1 LCLGGKKYCHKGSKA
16 QSNISKKPGGYM
28 NGKTIVTVLLML
40 MMGKITAQVN
50 DSAKITAKAIWGP
63 GMEMMRSIHDSC
75 DSMKYPTFGECFL
88 EQMKKSG
95 ASQETIEFT
104 KLTGSEGYM
113 RDFKNTG
120 KVDVAYA
127 VYPFRPNENQV
138 CFLVNGN
145 PNMIDV
151 DSFDYI
157 SKVNLKM
164 NKIYKQISKNY
175 PNISVWPGDRSGMD
189 YPAVKL
195 LSNGGQQFIFSYRLQ
210 DGCHACKLL
219 GFANLGFN
227 FNKAGKFTG
236 IKVLDI
242 MKLTE
247 SSNEMKIQDEYS
259 NPDKAIKVKAG
270 KSFTIALKS
279 NATTGYGWQI
289 AKPIDEETLTN
300 IGKIYLLPLNTIP
313 GAGGKEEW
321 TFIANNSGSFDI
333 KFKYVRSWEH
343 DVKPVKEIVFK
354 VIVE

>member
-1 LCLGGKKYCHKGSKA
+1 MNRKA
-16 QSNISKKPGGYM
+16 
-28 NGKTIVTVLLML
+28 IVAIVLML
-40 MMGKITAQVN
+40 MTVKITAQVN

-63 GMEMMRSIHDSC
+63 GMEIMHAIHDSC

-95 ASQETIEFT
+95 ASHEAVEFA
-104 KLTGSEGYM
+104 KLTGSEGFM

-127 VYPFRPNENQV
+127 VYPFRANENQL

-151 DSFDYI
+151 DGYDYI

-164 NKIYKQISKNY
+164 NKIYNQISKIY
-175 PNISVWPGDRSGMD
+175 PHISIWPGDRSGVD
-189 YPAVKL
+189 YPAVRKL
-195 LSNGGQQFIFSYRLQ
+195 PDGGEQFVFSYRLQ
-210 DGCHACKLL
+210 DGCHACKLI
-219 GFANLGFN
+219 GFANLGYS

-236 IKVLDI
+236 IKVIDI
-242 MKLTE
+242 MRLTE
-247 SSNEMKIQDEYS
+247 SGNEIKIQDEYS
-259 NPDKAIKVKAG
+259 DPDKTIKVKAG

-279 NATTGYGWQI
+279 NATTGYEWQI
-289 AKPIDEETLTN
+289 AKPTDEETVTN
-300 IGKIYLLPLNTIP
+300 IGKIYLIPQNAIP

-321 TFIANNSGSFDI
+321 TFIGNSSGSVDI
-333 KFKYVRSWEH
+333 RFKYARPWEK
-343 DVKPVKEIVFK
+343 DVKPIKEVVFK